1 MEFFYLDKFI
11 YFTLNLS
18 DFHTLPEA
26 KKYFFPFV
34 CGDKYL
40 FNFLKTFLSTNLDSK
55 LDLVLIFRC
64 ALLHTFKG
72 QSIKIALMA
81 IKIMLRSL
89 YNYLF
94 LI

>member
-1 MEFFYLDKFI
+1 MDKFI
-11 YFTLNLS
+11 YFTFNLS

-26 KKYFFPFV
+26 KKHFFPFV

-40 FNFLKTFLSTNLDSK
+40 FNFLTTFLSTNLDSK
-55 LDLVLIFRC
+55 LDLALIFRC
-64 ALLHTFKG
+64 ALLQTFKG

>member
-1 MEFFYLDKFI
+1 M
-11 YFTLNLS
+11 
-18 DFHTLPEA
+18 
-26 KKYFFPFV
+26 

-55 LDLVLIFRC
+55 LDLVLIF
-64 ALLHTFKG
+64 KG